1 MPLFYDLT
9 PQDRLRIEL
18 KKWESDFSKI
28 NGRKPGT
35 ADIEAAGSDVKSLYK
50 RYWSVVKGKDNSRE
64 KKASNEVPRQPLGE
78 NNASN
83 AIPLTTTTKVC
94 LKDVKTTEL
103 KQDDP
108 IKVPGNENKVS
119 SLPSGVWGDQ
129 LLKKNFVDKRKGE
142 EKSACKKYLN
152 NLMKHYQNKQIVK
165 KRELFLK
172 NKKRKSNENSIST
185 STVTSPSSSLLSSG
199 DINSA
204 GGPTEISGEYL
215 FNPESIPLTNLI
227 IGGEGDTVSNHT
239 FLTPASIDIFDGN
252 AVDTPLTTESATIFT
267 SITSGST
274 IFPSPQETSHES
286 SSGSS
291 LKENVCRKEPSL
303 FSDDEDEEGDPVMK
317 AVKEHITQEIKEM
330 EEFAGCELLPEG
342 FKPKKKRK
350 TSLPSVKA
358 IKKRND
364 EYCVR
369 VDLKKKSFASK
380 GYKKINVQ
388 KMKRQ
393 SHRWKSRRSKDKCFV
408 CSEKG
413 HWSADC
419 PLKKTPQEAVDVGEE
434 ENPDSLMGDVQ
445 IHYYDA
451 PILSADQIVH
461 EDNDDDREAVDQEA
475 LHENQDFYGTQDF
488 GFIDDDRDGLFY

>member
-1 MPLFYDLT
+1 M
-9 PQDRLRIEL
+9 I
-18 KKWESDFSKI
+18 
-28 NGRKPGT
+28 
-35 ADIEAAGSDVKSLYK
+35 
-50 RYWSVVKGKDNSRE
+50 KGKDHSRE

-83 AIPLTTTTKVC
+83 TMTLTTTQVC
-94 LKDVKTTEL
+94 LKEVKTNEC
-103 KQDDP
+103 KQDNP
-108 IKVPGNENKVS
+108 SKVPDNENKVQS
-119 SLPSGVWGDQ
+119 NLPSGVWGDQ
-129 LLKKNFVDKRKGE
+129 LLKKNFVDKKKGE

-172 NKKRKSNENSIST
+172 NKKRKSNENSTSA
-185 STVTSPSSSLLSSG
+185 STVTSPSSSLLSAG
-199 DINSA
+199 DINLTRDM
-204 GGPTEISGEYL
+204 TEITDGYL

-227 IGGEGDTVSNHT
+227 IGSEGDAVSNHT

-252 AVDTPLTTESATIFT
+252 AVDTPLTTESATILT
-267 SITSGST
+267 SISSGSM
-274 IFPSPQETSHES
+274 IFPSAQETSHES

-291 LKENVCRKEPSL
+291 LKENVCHKETSL
-303 FSDDEDEEGDPVMK
+303 FSDDEDEERDPVMK
-317 AVKEHITQEIKEM
+317 AVKEHISQEIKEM

-350 TSLPSVKA
+350 TSVPSAKT

-364 EYCVR
+364 DYCVR

-393 SHRWKSRRSKDKCFV
+393 SHRWKSRKSKDKCFV

-419 PLKKTPQEAVDVGEE
+419 PLKKIPQEAVDVGEE
-434 ENPDSLMGDVQ
+434 EEDANLLMEEVQ
-445 IHYYDA
+445 INYHDA

-461 EDNDDDREAVDQEA
+461 EDDEDDREAVDQEA
-475 LHENQDFYGTQDF
+475 LQENRDFYDTQDF
-488 GFIDDDRDGLFY
+488 DFIDDDKDGGLFY